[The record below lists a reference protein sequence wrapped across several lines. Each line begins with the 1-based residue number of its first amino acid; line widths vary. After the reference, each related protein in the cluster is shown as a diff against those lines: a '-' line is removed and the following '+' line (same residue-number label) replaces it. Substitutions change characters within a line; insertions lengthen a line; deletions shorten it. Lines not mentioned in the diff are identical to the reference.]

1 MSAYRILVGAT
12 NVRRAKVAADM
23 IRQGRAVPAPL
34 MAAYAPIVTMIDDID
49 KGGYMF
55 VRLLQTIHARAKS
68 KRK

>member
-1 MSAYRILVGAT
+1 MQAYRLLVGSS

-34 MAAYAPIVTMIDDID
+34 MAAYAPIVTMIDDIA